1 MNFLQTDLG
10 YRDAGD
16 VVEVTLA
23 GSAANI
29 RLLDESNFGRFRR
42 GQQHSYR
49 GGLAT
54 KSPVRL
60 GIPSGGKWYLVVDMQ
75 GLRGTTRSSVRIIP
89 GPALRPLPPIQSS
102 HLELEGIAQNL
113 AEVGRGGANAASV
126 TYDVFVSHAAEDN
139 DAVVRPL
146 CNALQQLGLSVW
158 YDEFE
163 LQIGDSLRRKI
174 DAGISQSR
182 FGIVVLSTAFFAKS
196 WPQYELDGL
205 VTMEVSG
212 KQVLLP
218 LWHGVSKDEVMK
230 YSPSLSDKVALRT
243 SDYTIAE
250 IAKEIF
256 SVVEPG
262 HN

>member
-1 MNFLQTDLG
+1 VNFLHTDLG
-10 YRDAGD
+10 YRDQGD

-23 GSAANI
+23 GSAANV
-29 RLLDESNFGRFRR
+29 RLLDSSNFDRYRR

-60 GIPSGGKWYLVVDMQ
+60 GVPTGGRWHLVVDMQ
-75 GLRGTTRSSVRIIP
+75 GLRGTTKSSVRVIP
-89 GPALRPLPPIQSS
+89 GSALRPLPPLRES
-102 HLELEGIAQNL
+102 HAQLQGIAQNL
-113 AEVGRGGANAASV
+113 AEVDHQRRSVGATS
-126 TYDVFVSHAAEDN
+126 YDVFISHATEDK

-146 CNALQQLGLSVW
+146 ATALHDLGLSVW

-163 LQIGDSLRRKI
+163 LHFGDSLRRKI
-174 DAGISQSR
+174 DAGISNSR
-182 FGIVVLSTAFFAKS
+182 FGIVVLSTAFFGKS

-218 LWHGVSKDEVMK
+218 LWHGVSKDEVMR
-230 YSPSLSDKVALRT
+230 YSASLADKVALRT
-243 SDYTIAE
+243 SDYTIVE
-250 IAKEIF
+250 IANEIR
-256 SVVEPG
+256 SIVNRG
-262 HN
+262 DA